1 MSFMTLMTGFTSA
14 CTCSTMREDGTVAE
28 RRFLKLPAEYDS
40 LQHKIDHIKRA
51 RHHGYRRVSNLWA
64 YADDVNKDIVVKTA
78 QFVTDTAVLHVNSM
92 QLRCYHCVLSQRVHT
107 GKQVWKHANL
117 VM

>member
-1 MSFMTLMTGFTSA
+1 MEAYFDNSA
-14 CTCSTMREDGTVAE
+14 TTIVT
-28 RRFLKLPAEYDS
+28 DS
-40 LQHKIDHIKRA
+40 
-51 RHHGYRRVSNLWA
+51 V
-64 YADDVNKDIVVKTA
+64 KDIVVKTA

>member
-1 MSFMTLMTGFTSA
+1 
-14 CTCSTMREDGTVAE
+14 MREDGTVAE

-51 RHHGYRRVSNLWA
+51 RHHGSRRVSNLWA

-107 GKQVWKHANL
+107 GKQVWKHATS
-117 VM
+117 VV